1 MVHALMLS
9 VTLMG
14 CLDHQ
19 VEKGNVLQNLWRGN
33 RLSEFIVKGLPFVTR
48 FKKKKKCAQEVAPI
62 MVEEWR
68 SNSVNTIIR
77 RCIHQGH
84 AVDIIE
90 HPKQQCYSSMY
101 HHWCNFLHSFQC
113 AIWPLTNKVALLSL
127 KAYFIPFVSDSRNK
141 FAYW

>member
-1 MVHALMLS
+1 MYS
-9 VTLMG
+9 KIYEG
-14 CLDHQ
+14 
-19 VEKGNVLQNLWRGN
+19 EIGSQNLLLKVC
-33 RLSEFIVKGLPFVTR
+33 RLSPDLK
-48 FKKKKKCAQEVAPI
+48 KKKKKCAQEVAFI

-113 AIWPLTNKVALLSL
+113 AI
-127 KAYFIPFVSDSRNK
+127 
-141 FAYW
+141 